1 MFLKTGR
8 GTAMTTETLHKG
20 NNIKLLKEANKY
32 LILQCIIK
40 CAPISTE
47 EIVKR
52 TNLSR
57 PTVLNV
63 IKDLTEEN
71 LVLKVGFSESSG
83 GRAAGLWGLSGDHHF
98 AVGIDFEFPQVRMV
112 IANMKSE
119 IRASRTVAYPRDI
132 EKAELLGRVVNEFNR
147 FIDESGIPRDDI
159 DGVGVGLPGVID
171 TVNGVSLNIERISGW
186 HNVSIQRELEE
197 SLKLPVYIQ
206 NDVHLMGLVE
216 KRLYLGDEAADFIY
230 IGLRSG
236 IGSVTYQHNRPMSGE
251 KGNAGFIGHTT
262 LNPGGPRCCCGSRG
276 CLDVYAS
283 KLAIVSRYLEERRA
297 AGDPVDAQKT
307 PDFDAL
313 AALARKGDALAEKV
327 LTEAGFYLGIAIA
340 NIIKTVEI
348 SRVVVGGSPALKGS
362 AFMKA
367 AETSMK
373 DYLADSLGVCVSLT
387 CGELPEE
394 KYGLGGCFLVFSHM
408 LSKPKLS
415 FSLV

>member
-1 MFLKTGR
+1 
-8 GTAMTTETLHKG
+8 MTTEPSIQG

-47 EIVKR
+47 DIVKR
-52 TNLSR
+52 TSLSR

-63 IKDLTEEN
+63 IKDLQEEN
-71 LVLKVGFSESSG
+71 LVVRVGFSESSG
-83 GRAAGLWGLSGDHHF
+83 GRAAGLWGLDGDHHF

-119 IRASRTVAYPRDI
+119 IRASRTLVYPQTI
-132 EKAELLGRVVNEFNR
+132 EKDELLQKICGEFNR
-147 FIDESGIPRDDI
+147 FIADSAIPRDDI

-171 TVNGVSLNIERISGW
+171 TVNGVSMNIERIRHW
-186 HNVSIQRELEE
+186 HHVRIQQELEAT
-197 SLKLPVYIQ
+197 LHLPVYIQ

-236 IGSVTYQHNRPMSGE
+236 IGSITYQHNRPMSGE

-262 LNPGGPRCCCGSRG
+262 LNPTGPACCCGSRG

-283 KLAIVSRYLEERRA
+283 KLAIIDRYAQARQE
-297 AGDPVDAQKT
+297 AGKPLAEGEI
-307 PDFDAL
+307 PDFDQLVAL
-313 AALARKGDALAEKV
+313 SAKEDSLATQV
-327 LTEAGFYLGIAIA
+327 LENAGFYLGIAIA
-340 NIIKTVEI
+340 NMIKTVEI
-348 SRVVVGGSPALKGS
+348 SRVVVGGSPALEGS
-362 AFMKA
+362 VFILA
-367 AETSMK
+367 AEASMK
-373 DYLADSLGVCVSLT
+373 RYLADSLGVNVLFT
-387 CGELPEE
+387 CGQLPEE
-394 KYGLGGCFLVFSHM
+394 KYGLGGCFLVFNHL

-415 FSLV
+415 YSLI